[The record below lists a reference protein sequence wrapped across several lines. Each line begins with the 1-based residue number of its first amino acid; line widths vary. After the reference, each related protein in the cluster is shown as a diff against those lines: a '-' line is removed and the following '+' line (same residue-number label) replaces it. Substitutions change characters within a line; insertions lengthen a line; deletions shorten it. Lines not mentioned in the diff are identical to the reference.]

1 MAPLIIQVH
10 RKLGKILMAPDMA
23 PDREAVHTIRSASDE
38 TAGTVK
44 TAARAAAG
52 AANATAATARE
63 TTERGADTAKQVVEK
78 SSQEFG
84 RLISFSA
91 EVSQDAVRQFNQNLD
106 VLLQIGSVV
115 ASGYQSILSEWS
127 SYAQQAARRNV
138 DTLNAV
144 LRVQSPQDLLR
155 VEGALLKDNLQDLLS
170 VTARVSELSAQFATE
185 AGEKL
190 DARTHEA
197 ARNDRRRA

>member
-10 RKLGKILMAPDMA
+10 RKPGKILMAPDMA
-23 PDREAVHTIRSASDE
+23 PDREAVRTIRSASDE
-38 TAGTVK
+38 TAGTAK

-52 AANATAATARE
+52 AANATARE
-63 TTERGADTAKQVVEK
+63 TAERGADTAKQVVEK

-106 VLLQIGSVV
+106 VLLQIGSVM

-127 SYAQQAARRNV
+127 SYAQQPARRNV
-138 DTLNAV
+138 DTLNAI

-155 VEGALLKDNLQDLLS
+155 VEGALLKDNLQD
-170 VTARVSELSAQFATE
+170 
-185 AGEKL
+185 
-190 DARTHEA
+190 
-197 ARNDRRRA
+197 